1 MDIHRLSRRICAF
14 AFETARRDGRIAED
28 RYLHIFVFGTD
39 IFSRF
44 RVCQCLGACTHEF
57 VGQKRGDY
65 VGIICLL

>member
-44 RVCQCLGACTHEF
+44 RVCQRFGLVRDLPVGPRTHEF
-57 VGQKRGDY
+57 VGE
-65 VGIICLL
+65 